1 MKYLITENQKDMI
14 TKKMVFKMLDNQKYN
29 IINKGNKI
37 YFVKNIG
44 DKYADIRYDK
54 KTGLCWIYYDLVS
67 LFSSMTSSK
76 QIDVKEIIGR
86 YVEDT
91 LQMEVKHTSSDM
103 MKFTLR
109 VGDTLY

>member
-1 MKYLITENQKDMI
+1 MKYIITENQKNMI
-14 TKKMVFKMLDNQKYN
+14 IEKVIFKMLDNQKYN
-29 IINKGNKI
+29 IIEKGDKI

-54 KTGLCWIYYDLVS
+54 YDGWCWIYYDLVS
-67 LFSSMTSSK
+67 LFSSMASSK
-76 QIDVKEIIGR
+76 PTDVKEIIGR

-91 LQMEVKHTSSDM
+91 INMKVKHTSSDM

-109 VGDTLY
+109 VEDTLS